1 MAGRGTPL
9 GLTEEELAQF
19 EDVDLHEDEKEYVQA
34 SNEELEEEN
43 DDEDEYTEARERE
56 AEGPAEYAQKWQ
68 AREKAAYPREE
79 KKTQKE
85 EEETRKEEKKT
96 QNDGVEEAVMEKVTK
111 EPASE
116 VDEEVIDLDAH
127 SNAVQ

>member
-1 MAGRGTPL
+1 MASRDAPF
-9 GLTEEELAQF
+9 GLTDEELAQF

-43 DDEDEYTEARERE
+43 EDEDEYNEARE

-68 AREKAAYPREE
+68 ARGKAAYQHGE

-85 EEETRKEEKKT
+85 EEKMRKEEKKT
-96 QNDGVEEAVMEKVTK
+96 QNDGVEEAEMEKVTK

-116 VDEEVIDLDAH
+116 VDEEVIDLDA
-127 SNAVQ
+127 VIT

>member
-1 MAGRGTPL
+1 VKA
-9 GLTEEELAQF
+9 E
-19 EDVDLHEDEKEYVQA
+19 
-34 SNEELEEEN
+34 NEELEEEEDN
-43 DDEDEYTEARERE
+43 EDEYNEARE

-68 AREKAAYPREE
+68 AREIGAKVEYQHEE

-85 EEETRKEEKKT
+85 EKKT
-96 QNDGVEEAVMEKVTK
+96 HKEGANTKDDRFEKVEVEHVTK

-116 VDEEVIDLDAH
+116 VDEEVIDLEAH